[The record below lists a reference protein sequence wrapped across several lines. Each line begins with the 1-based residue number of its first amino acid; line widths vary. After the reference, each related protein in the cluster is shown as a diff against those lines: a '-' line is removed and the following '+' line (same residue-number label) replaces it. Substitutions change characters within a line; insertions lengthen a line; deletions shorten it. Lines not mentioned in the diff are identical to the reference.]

1 LSKYEEPARK
11 LIEGKNFAFL
21 ATINPDGT
29 PQVTPTWVDRE
40 GEYILI
46 NTVKGRAKERNM
58 QRNRAVAISIMEQ
71 ANPYNMVTL
80 RGEVVEIVTGP
91 EAERHI
97 DFLAKKY
104 LGVDKNPW
112 GQPGQQRVLFKIK
125 AEWIS
130 GMS

>member
-1 LSKYEEPARK
+1 MSKYEESARK
-11 LIEGKNFAFL
+11 LMEGKNFAFL
-21 ATINPDGT
+21 ATITPDGT

-46 NTVKGRAKERNM
+46 NTVEGRAKERNM
-58 QRNRAVAISIMEQ
+58 QRNHAVAISIMEQ
-71 ANPYNMVTL
+71 TNPYNMVTL
-80 RGEVVEIVTGP
+80 KGKVVKIVTGP

-97 DFLAKKY
+97 DHLAKKY

-112 GQPGQQRVLFKIK
+112 REPGQRRVLFKIK
-125 AEWIS
+125 TERIS